1 MQLKVSFKNDYSEG
15 AIPEILTLLA
25 SNNAKQEAGY
35 GEDFLSNKAKDFIR
49 HHIKIPDAPIYFV
62 SGGTQANLLIISHL
76 LRPYE
81 SVIAA
86 DTSHI
91 QVHETG
97 AIENAGHKINLVKN
111 KDGKIDVAGIK
122 QVIQGH
128 TDHHM
133 VKPALVYLS
142 QTTEIGSIYSKSELS
157 EIASYCKKH
166 NLLLFID
173 GARLAVSLSGK
184 GSDLSLSEIASLCDV
199 FYIGATKNGG
209 FLGEAIVFSN
219 SILSNGFIYYLK
231 QKGALMAKGRI
242 LGAQFYAMFEHNLFT
257 TYAANANQQAQCIAD
272 EIKKLGYQF
281 LSEPV
286 SNQIFPIL
294 PISIINSLLKEFD
307 FYIWEKINAE
317 FAVVRIVTSWATKS
331 VDVNRF
337 LTLLKQSK

>member
-1 MQLKVSFKNDYSEG
+1 SQ
-15 AIPEILTLLA
+15 
-25 SNNAKQEAGY
+25 
-35 GEDFLSNKAKDFIR
+35 AKDFIR
-49 HHIKIPDAPIYFV
+49 QHIKLPDAPIYFV
-62 SGGTQANLLIISHL
+62 SGGTQANLLVISHL

-97 AIENAGHKINLVKN
+97 AIENVGHKINLVKN

-122 QVIQGH
+122 QVIQAH

-142 QTTEIGSIYSKSELS
+142 QTTEIGSIYSKSELI
-157 EIASYCKKH
+157 EIAAYCRSNH
-166 NLLLFID
+166 LLLFID
-173 GARLAVSLSGK
+173 GARLAVSLSAK
-184 GSDLSLSEIASLCDV
+184 GSDLTLAEIASLCDV

-209 FLGEAIVFSN
+209 FLGEAIVFTNPS
-219 SILSNGFIYYLK
+219 LAKGFSYYLK

-242 LGAQFYAMFEHNLFT
+242 LGAQFYALFEHNLFS
-257 TYAANANQQAQCIAD
+257 TYAANANHQAACIAD
-272 EIKKLGYQF
+272 EIKKLGHQF

-294 PISIINSLLKEFD
+294 PISIINSLLEEFD
-307 FYIWEKINAE
+307 FFIWENINE
-317 FAVVRIVTSWATKS
+317 DFAVVRIVTSWATTS
-331 VDVNRF
+331 ADVNRF
-337 LTLLKQSK
+337 LFLLKESRLNLI